1 MRVLYQPNQES
12 RSNFRDALYNDLG
25 VYHIQRGAGI
35 GGFFKSLFKTLAP
48 IGKTILKTGFEIAKP
63 HLKQAGKELIETG
76 TKAAVEKIDDF
87 ARRKLSETK
96 KRKASYPPDV
106 FSS

>member
-1 MRVLYQPNQES
+1 MRVLYQPNNETK
-12 RSNFRDALYNDLG
+12 SNFRDALYNDLG
-25 VYHIQRGAGI
+25 VYHVQRGAGI

-63 HLKQAGKELIETG
+63 HLEQAGKELVQKG
-76 TKAAVEKIDDF
+76 TKTAISKIEDLT
-87 ARRKLSETK
+87 RRKFSQNK

-106 FSS
+106 FST

>member
-1 MRVLYQPNQES
+1 MRELYHPTQAT
-12 RSNFRDALYNDLG
+12 RANFKDALYNDLG

-63 HLKQAGKELIETG
+63 HLQKAGNEIIETG
-76 TKAAVEKIDDF
+76 TKAAVQKIDDF
-87 ARRKLSETK
+87 AQRKLARRQ
-96 KRKASYPPDV
+96 KRKTPYPADV
-106 FSS
+106 FST